1 MAGEGGKMGP
11 GGEWKEAQR
20 HRLGP
25 SSLRVDMK
33 GVLALGR
40 GRMGRVASTRWLQP
54 GGHVKSFRVNLG

>member
-11 GGEWKEAQR
+11 GGEWQEAQR

-33 GVLALGR
+33 GVQALGR
-40 GRMGRVASTRWLQP
+40 GRMGRVVSTRCL
-54 GGHVKSFRVNLG
+54 